1 MTRSDLYMVEGSV
14 YLCMDNETLLIYE
27 PSLLIPDNHQRDG
40 ILAIF
45 LTMAHYYNLLVYS
58 FIVET

>member
-1 MTRSDLYMVEGSV
+1 MTRSDLYMLEGSV

-40 ILAIF
+40 DF
-45 LTMAHYYNLLVYS
+45 GNFSDDGTLL
-58 FIVET
+58 